1 MLASPLCERQIKHT
15 AYVSCCQIRIAISA
29 KRLDLSNVTL
39 SLRRDTVIA
48 YKCHQPATA
57 IGTAAKLLPSANYI
71 THGDIFI
78 IVYGCPV
85 LNEAQFLLVRPYLL
99 PWHLVCVK
107 LLLVYKC
114 NLAGESHWLINSD
127 CLQRVDQ
134 PTAVHLQLLNTRFR

>member
-85 LNEAQFLLVRPYLL
+85 PFSTSL
-99 PWHLVCVK
+99 PTT
-107 LLLVYKC
+107 
-114 NLAGESHWLINSD
+114 LAPRMCEITLG
-127 CLQRVDQ
+127 LQV
-134 PTAVHLQLLNTRFR
+134 